1 MPTASHPDD
10 LLLLDAKVADQ
21 LYMYSQNLPMRAL
34 PLAEIDLPEGGEAA
48 TVVETSTQD

>member
-1 MPTASHPDD
+1 
-10 LLLLDAKVADQ
+10 
-21 LYMYSQNLPMRAL
+21 MYSQNLPMRAL